1 MKRNLREF
9 DVFYVGLT
17 ADTILL
23 GLLNWK
29 WFKIEEA

>member
-9 DVFYVGLT
+9 DVFYIGLT

-23 GLLNWK
+23 GLLNENDLK
-29 WFKIEEA
+29 